1 MVAEFYQ
8 KKRLIISAV
17 VKETYLHFFCC
28 FTNETPQAKIK
39 RWYDGKMPVTIF
51 AVNILAVSGYFITS
65 KMKVAKGNF
74 CVQNERKLAQKNK
87 ILRDEA
93 SENIVIN
100 FLVTSPKYNK
110 TEAVF
115 L

>member
-8 KKRLIISAV
+8 KKRLIISV
-17 VKETYLHFFCC
+17 VVIEKYLHFFCC
-28 FTNETPQAKIK
+28 FTNETPAKIK

-51 AVNILAVSGYFITS
+51 AVIILAVSGYFITS
-65 KMKVAKGNF
+65 KLKVAKGNF
-74 CVQNERKLAQKNK
+74 CVQNERKLAQRTK
-87 ILRDEA
+87 ILKDEA

-100 FLVTSPKYNK
+100 VLVTSPKYNK